1 MGAESG
7 RPADN
12 LPYWDAVAA
21 LNTPAILDGPDAF
34 DADGSELGMHAAT
47 RRRDEFLRT
56 ALRQL
61 AASPHLPGGT
71 R

>member
-1 MGAESG
+1 M
-7 RPADN
+7 
-12 LPYWDAVAA
+12 AA
-21 LNTPAILDGPDAF
+21 LNTPAIFDGPDAF